1 MTVLAKSTARQ
12 LQQRGRRLVAAWDEF
27 WFRPVDVAPLAA
39 IRVCTGLVLLY
50 VYAAAAPDV
59 QSYLGPH
66 AWIDPVA
73 IDQLR
78 HPPASGDSPVRTWW
92 GQSVWFGVDSPAAIA
107 LIYAAFL
114 VAIVCFTVGLCTRA
128 ANVAVWIGH
137 LSFIHRAFLSWSGMD
152 TVLAML
158 TFYLLFG
165 PSGAAFSVDRRLR
178 RRPAPEHT
186 WNANTALRLIQI
198 HMCVIYLCAGLGK
211 LQGSQ
216 WWDGTAVWMTLAL
229 HEFAPFDLTWLGR
242 LGDTFALLLSNVGV
256 LLTLGFEIGFAF
268 LIWNPRIRPA
278 LLALAVFLH
287 AGIGFFMGMAAFG
300 AAMLTGCVSFLDA
313 GDIRSFVGRFMR
325 SFHAA
330 PELSQSL
337 SPGRGS
343 FAGRQRSGESERVLG
358 MSAMFTSD
366 STDRIHRAR
375 T

>member
-1 MTVLAKSTARQ
+1 MTALAKSTAR
-12 LQQRGRRLVAAWDEF
+12 LVLQRGRRLVAAWDQF
-27 WFRPVDVAPLAA
+27 WFRPVDVAPLAT

-66 AWIDPVA
+66 AWIDQVA

-78 HPPASGDSPVRTWW
+78 HPPAGGDSTAPAWW

-114 VAIVCFTVGLCTRA
+114 VAIVCFTVGLCTRV

-165 PSGAAFSVDRRLR
+165 PSGAAFSVDHLLR
-178 RRPAPEHT
+178 RRPAPEQT

-211 LQGSQ
+211 LQGSH
-216 WWDGTAVWMTLAL
+216 WWDGTAVWMTMAL

-256 LLTLGFEIGFAF
+256 LVTLGFEIGFAF

-278 LLALAVFLH
+278 LLALAVVLH

-300 AAMLTGCVSFLDA
+300 AAMLTGCVSFVDA

-325 SFHAA
+325 LFQAA
-330 PELSQSL
+330 PS
-337 SPGRGS
+337 
-343 FAGRQRSGESERVLG
+343 RS
-358 MSAMFTSD
+358 
-366 STDRIHRAR
+366 
-375 T
+375 

>member
-1 MTVLAKSTARQ
+1 
-12 LQQRGRRLVAAWDEF
+12 
-27 WFRPVDVAPLAA
+27 
-39 IRVCTGLVLLY
+39 VLLY
-50 VYAAAAPDV
+50 VYAAGAPNV

-73 IDQLR
+73 INQLH
-78 HPPASGDSPVRTWW
+78 HPPVNGDSPARTWW
-92 GQSVWFGVDSPAAIA
+92 GQSIWFGVDSPAAIA

-114 VAIVCFTVGLCTRA
+114 TAIVCFIVGLCTRV
-128 ANVAVWIGH
+128 ANVVVWIGH

-165 PSGAAFSVDRRLR
+165 PSGAVFSVDRRLR
-178 RRPAPEHT
+178 RRPIPEHT

-216 WWDGTAVWMTLAL
+216 WWDGTAIWMTMAL
-229 HEFAPFDLTWLGR
+229 HEFAPFDLTWLGH

-256 LLTLGFEIGFAF
+256 LMTLGFEISFAF

-278 LLALAVFLH
+278 LLALAVLLH

-300 AAMLTGCVSFLDA
+300 AAMLAGCVSFLDA
-313 GDIRSFVGRFMR
+313 GDIRRFVGRFCDRFRPHR
-325 SFHAA
+325 SVRR
-330 PELSQSL
+330 PQ
-337 SPGRGS
+337 P
-343 FAGRQRSGESERVLG
+343 RSGESEHVLG
-358 MSAMFTSD
+358 RSAMFVTD
-366 STDRIHRAR
+366 STSRIHCGGA
-375 T
+375 